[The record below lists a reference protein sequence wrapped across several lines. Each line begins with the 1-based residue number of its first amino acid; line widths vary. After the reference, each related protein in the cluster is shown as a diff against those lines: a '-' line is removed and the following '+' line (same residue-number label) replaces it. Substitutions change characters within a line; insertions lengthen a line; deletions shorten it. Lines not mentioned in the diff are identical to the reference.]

1 MAVSALLKEIAFAV
15 LIDVERDD
23 IHVRTVVDAVPSI
36 AVEEAVDDVLGMEIS
51 SIRGNYACEAEA
63 LSWCHVG
70 SHGVP

>member
-1 MAVSALLKEIAFAV
+1 MTIGALLKEVAFAM
-15 LIDVERDD
+15 LIDVERDE
-23 IHVRTVVDAVPSI
+23 IHRGTVVDAVPSI